1 MWQNIYDLDLRL
13 TNRLRIDAQKPR
25 ASQLNVMSIMKK
37 RAKKIYQ
44 GFAILISLT
53 VIATGVAPILTHGG
67 IFYFNWKG
75 AAVFSPIAILVG
87 LLLLYLVV
95 FKWDKML
102 KMK

>member
-1 MWQNIYDLDLRL
+1 MEALAAPDR
-13 TNRLRIDAQKPR
+13 T
-25 ASQLNVMSIMKK
+25 VMCTMKK
-37 RAKKIYQ
+37 RAKRIYQ
-44 GFAILISLT
+44 GFAIVISLT
-53 VIATGVAPILTHGG
+53 VISTGLAPILSHGR

-75 AAVFSPIAILVG
+75 AAVFSPLAILVG

>member
-1 MWQNIYDLDLRL
+1 
-13 TNRLRIDAQKPR
+13 
-25 ASQLNVMSIMKK
+25 MKK

-53 VIATGVAPILTHGG
+53 VISTGLAPILAQGG

-75 AAVFSPIAILVG
+75 AVVFSTIAILVC